1 MANKRMFALDVI
13 DTDRFC
19 EMPVSAR
26 LLYYELGMRGDD
38 EGFVQNPKKIMLT
51 TGTTADDLKILAAK
65 GYVILF
71 DSGVLVI
78 THWQQN
84 NTLKNDRFRSTQCLE
99 EKAQI
104 QTTAQKTY
112 RLLSSGTSLEP
123 ERNQLGNE
131 AEPQR
136 NLTELNKAEK
146 KTRTSSTRRFTPPTV
161 EDVESYC
168 RGRRNAVDAQRFV
181 DFYAASGWMRGKS
194 PIRDWKACVRTWE
207 KNDNARSE
215 VNSAHEQQRPFGGY
229 GEL

>member
-19 EMPVSAR
+19 DMPISAR

-78 THWQQN
+78 THWRQN
-84 NTLKNDRFRSTQCLE
+84 NFIQKDRFHETTCLA

-104 QTTAQKTY
+104 QTTDSKIYELLPSGNKLDTPCIQTVSDLEAQI
-112 RLLSSGTSLEP
+112 RLD
-123 ERNQLGNE
+123 
-131 AEPQR
+131 
-136 NLTELNKAEK
+136 
-146 KTRTSSTRRFTPPTV
+146 KTRKEEKARAPSSRRFTPPTV
-161 EDVESYC
+161 EEVEAYC
-168 RGRRNAVDAQRFV
+168 RERGNAVDAQRLV
-181 DFYAASGWMRGKS
+181 DFYEASGWMRGKT

-207 KNDNARSE
+207 RNVNNDRNG
-215 VNSAHEQQRPFGGY
+215 VKDTHERQPFGGY
-229 GEL
+229 GPL

>member
-19 EMPVSAR
+19 EMPISAR

-78 THWQQN
+78 THWRQN
-84 NTLKNDRFRSTQCLE
+84 NFIQKDRFHETTCLA

-104 QTTAQKTY
+104 QTTDSKIYELLPSGNKLDTPCIRTVSDLEAQIRLDKT
-112 RLLSSGTSLEP
+112 RV
-123 ERNQLGNE
+123 
-131 AEPQR
+131 
-136 NLTELNKAEK
+136 EK
-146 KTRTSSTRRFTPPTV
+146 KTRTPSSRRFTPPTV
-161 EDVESYC
+161 EEVTAYC
-168 RGRRNAVDAQRFV
+168 HERGNNVDAQRLV
-181 DFYAASGWMRGKS
+181 DFYEASGWMRGKS

-207 KNDNARSE
+207 RNANNDRNGVKDTRG
-215 VNSAHEQQRPFGGY
+215 QQPFGGY
-229 GEL
+229 GPL

>member
-19 EMPVSAR
+19 EMPISAR

-78 THWQQN
+78 THWRQN
-84 NTLKNDRFRSTQCLE
+84 NFIQKDRFHETTCLA

-104 QTTAQKTY
+104 QTTDSKIYELLPSGNKLDTPCIRTVSDLEAQI
-112 RLLSSGTSLEP
+112 RLD
-123 ERNQLGNE
+123 
-131 AEPQR
+131 
-136 NLTELNKAEK
+136 
-146 KTRTSSTRRFTPPTV
+146 KTRKEEKARAPSSRRFTPPSV
-161 EDVESYC
+161 DEVAAYC
-168 RGRRNAVDAQRFV
+168 RERGNGVDAQRFV
-181 DFYAASGWMRGKS
+181 DFYASKGWKVGSSGMKDWRAAVRNWERQDNTKNGGGKNGGNYDG
-194 PIRDWKACVRTWE
+194 IACI
-207 KNDNARSE
+207 
-215 VNSAHEQQRPFGGY
+215 
-229 GEL
+229 

>member
-19 EMPVSAR
+19 DMPISAR

-78 THWQQN
+78 THWRQN
-84 NTLKNDRFRSTQCLE
+84 NFIQKDRFHETTCLA

-104 QTTAQKTY
+104 QTTDSKIYELLPSGNKLDTPCIRTVSDLEAQI
-112 RLLSSGTSLEP
+112 RLD
-123 ERNQLGNE
+123 
-131 AEPQR
+131 
-136 NLTELNKAEK
+136 
-146 KTRTSSTRRFTPPTV
+146 KTRKEEKARAPSSRRFTPPSV
-161 EDVESYC
+161 DEVAAYC
-168 RGRRNAVDAQRFV
+168 RERGNAVDAQRFV
-181 DFYAASGWMRGKS
+181 DFYASKGWKVGSAGMKDWRAAVRNWERQDNTKNGGGKNGGNYDD
-194 PIRDWKACVRTWE
+194 IACI
-207 KNDNARSE
+207 
-215 VNSAHEQQRPFGGY
+215 
-229 GEL
+229 

>member
-51 TGTTADDLKILAAK
+51 TGTTVDDLKVLAAK

-78 THWQQN
+78 THWQKN
-84 NTLKNDRFRSTQCLE
+84 NFIQKDRFHETTCLA

-104 QTTAQKTY
+104 QTTDSKIYELLPFGNKLDTPCIRTVSDLEAQI
-112 RLLSSGTSLEP
+112 RLD
-123 ERNQLGNE
+123 
-131 AEPQR
+131 
-136 NLTELNKAEK
+136 
-146 KTRTSSTRRFTPPTV
+146 KTRKEEKARAPSSRRFTPPSV
-161 EDVESYC
+161 DEVAAYC
-168 RGRRNAVDAQRFV
+168 RERGNAVDAQRFV
-181 DFYAASGWMRGKS
+181 DFYASKGWKVGSSGM
-194 PIRDWKACVRTWE
+194 RDWHAAVRNWE
-207 KNDNARSE
+207 RQDNTKN
-215 VNSAHEQQRPFGGY
+215 GGGKNGGNY
-229 GEL
+229 DDITCI

>member
-19 EMPVSAR
+19 EMPISAR

-78 THWQQN
+78 THWRQN
-84 NTLKNDRFRSTQCLE
+84 NFIQKDRFHETTCLA

-104 QTTAQKTY
+104 QTTDSKIYELLPSGNKLDTPCIRTVSDLEAQI
-112 RLLSSGTSLEP
+112 RLD
-123 ERNQLGNE
+123 
-131 AEPQR
+131 
-136 NLTELNKAEK
+136 
-146 KTRTSSTRRFTPPTV
+146 KTRKEEKARAPSSRRFTPPSV
-161 EDVESYC
+161 DEVAAYC
-168 RGRRNAVDAQRFV
+168 RERGNGVDAQRFV
-181 DFYAASGWMRGKS
+181 DFYASKGWKVGSSGM
-194 PIRDWKACVRTWE
+194 RDWHAAVRNWERQDNTKNGGGKNGGNYDDIACI
-207 KNDNARSE
+207 
-215 VNSAHEQQRPFGGY
+215 
-229 GEL
+229 

>member
-38 EGFVQNPKKIMLT
+38 EGFVQNPKRIMLT

-78 THWQQN
+78 THWRQN
-84 NTLKNDRFRSTQCLE
+84 NFIQKDRFHETTCLA

-104 QTTAQKTY
+104 QTTDSKIYELLPSGNKLDTPCIRTVSDLEAQI
-112 RLLSSGTSLEP
+112 RLD
-123 ERNQLGNE
+123 
-131 AEPQR
+131 
-136 NLTELNKAEK
+136 
-146 KTRTSSTRRFTPPTV
+146 KTRKEEKARAPSSRRFTPPSV
-161 EDVESYC
+161 DEVAAYC
-168 RGRRNAVDAQRFV
+168 RERGNAVDAQRFV
-181 DFYAASGWMRGKS
+181 DFYASKGWRVGSSGMKDWRAAVRNWERQDNTKNGGGKNGGNYDD
-194 PIRDWKACVRTWE
+194 IACI
-207 KNDNARSE
+207 
-215 VNSAHEQQRPFGGY
+215 
-229 GEL
+229 

>member
-38 EGFVQNPKKIMLT
+38 EGFVQNPKRIMLT
-51 TGTTADDLKILAAK
+51 TGTTVDDLKVLAAK

-78 THWQQN
+78 THWQKN
-84 NTLKNDRFRSTQCLE
+84 NFIQKDRFHETTCLA

-104 QTTAQKTY
+104 QTTDSKKYALLPAGNGLDTGCIQPVSNMEAQV
-112 RLLSSGTSLEP
+112 RLDQT
-123 ERNQLGNE
+123 RV
-131 AEPQR
+131 
-136 NLTELNKAEK
+136 EK
-146 KTRTSSTRRFTPPTV
+146 KTRTPSSRRFTPPTV

-168 RGRRNAVDAQRFV
+168 QERGNAVDAQRFV

-207 KNDNARSE
+207 KNNDERN
-215 VNSAHEQQRPFGGY
+215 GGGKNGGNY
-229 GEL
+229 DGIACV

>member
-19 EMPVSAR
+19 EMPISAR

-78 THWQQN
+78 THWRQN
-84 NTLKNDRFRSTQCLE
+84 NFIQKDRFHETTCLA

-104 QTTAQKTY
+104 QTTDSKIYELLPSGNKLDTPCIRTVSDLEAQI
-112 RLLSSGTSLEP
+112 RLD
-123 ERNQLGNE
+123 
-131 AEPQR
+131 
-136 NLTELNKAEK
+136 
-146 KTRTSSTRRFTPPTV
+146 KTRKEEKARAPSSRRFTPPSV
-161 EDVESYC
+161 DEVAAYC
-168 RGRRNAVDAQRFV
+168 RERGNGVDAQRFV
-181 DFYAASGWMRGKS
+181 DFYASKGWKVGSAGMKDWCAAVRNWERQDSTKNGGGKNGGNYDG
-194 PIRDWKACVRTWE
+194 IACI
-207 KNDNARSE
+207 
-215 VNSAHEQQRPFGGY
+215 
-229 GEL
+229 

>member
-38 EGFVQNPKKIMLT
+38 EGFVQNPKRIMLT

-78 THWQQN
+78 THWRQN
-84 NTLKNDRFRSTQCLE
+84 NFIQKDRFHETTCLA

-104 QTTAQKTY
+104 QTTDSKIYELLPSGNKLDTPCILTVSDLEAQI
-112 RLLSSGTSLEP
+112 RLD
-123 ERNQLGNE
+123 
-131 AEPQR
+131 
-136 NLTELNKAEK
+136 
-146 KTRTSSTRRFTPPTV
+146 KTRKEEKARAPSSRRFTPPSV
-161 EDVESYC
+161 DEVAAYC
-168 RGRRNAVDAQRFV
+168 RERGNGVDAQRFV
-181 DFYAASGWMRGKS
+181 DFYASKGWRVGSSGM
-194 PIRDWKACVRTWE
+194 RDWRAAVRNWERQDNTKNGGGKNGGNYDDIACI
-207 KNDNARSE
+207 
-215 VNSAHEQQRPFGGY
+215 
-229 GEL
+229 

>member
-1 MANKRMFALDVI
+1 MFALDVI

-19 EMPVSAR
+19 DMPISAR

-78 THWQQN
+78 THWRQN
-84 NTLKNDRFRSTQCLE
+84 NFIQKDRFHETTCLA

-104 QTTAQKTY
+104 QTTDSKIYELLPSGNKLDTPCIRTVSDLEAQV
-112 RLLSSGTSLEP
+112 RLDETRKEEKAHAPSS
-123 ERNQLGNE
+123 
-131 AEPQR
+131 
-136 NLTELNKAEK
+136 
-146 KTRTSSTRRFTPPTV
+146 RRFTPPTV
-161 EDVESYC
+161 DEVAAYC
-168 RGRRNAVDAQRFV
+168 RERGNAVDAQRFV
-181 DFYAASGWMRGKS
+181 DFYTASGWMRGKT
-194 PIRDWKACVRTWE
+194 PVKDWKACVRTWE
-207 KNDNARSE
+207 RQDNKRDE
-215 VNSAHEQQRPFGGY
+215 VNGEHEQRPYGGY

>member
-1 MANKRMFALDVI
+1 MASKRMFALDVI

-38 EGFVQNPKKIMLT
+38 EGFVQNPKRIMLT
-51 TGTTADDLKILAAK
+51 TGTTVDDLKVLAAK

-123 ERNQLGNE
+123 ERNQIGTE
-131 AEPQR
+131 VEPQR
-136 NLTELNKAEK
+136 NLTKRNVTEK
-146 KTRTSSTRRFTPPTV
+146 KTRTPSSCRFTPPTV
-161 EDVESYC
+161 EDVEAYC
-168 RGRRNAVDAQRFV
+168 RERGNGVDAQRFV
-181 DFYAASGWMRGKS
+181 DFYAASGWARGKT

-207 KNDNARSE
+207 RQDNMKN
-215 VNSAHEQQRPFGGY
+215 GGKKSGGNY
-229 GEL
+229 DGVACV

>member
-78 THWQQN
+78 THWRQN
-84 NTLKNDRFRSTQCLE
+84 NFIQKDRFHETTCLA

-104 QTTAQKTY
+104 QTTDSKIYELLPSGNKLDTPCIRTVSDLEAQI
-112 RLLSSGTSLEP
+112 RLD
-123 ERNQLGNE
+123 
-131 AEPQR
+131 
-136 NLTELNKAEK
+136 
-146 KTRTSSTRRFTPPTV
+146 KTRKEEKARAPSSRRFTPPSV
-161 EDVESYC
+161 DEVAAYC
-168 RGRRNAVDAQRFV
+168 RERGNAVDAQRFV
-181 DFYAASGWMRGKS
+181 DFYASKGWKVGSSGM
-194 PIRDWKACVRTWE
+194 RDWRAAVRNWERQDNTKNGGGKNGGNYDGIACI
-207 KNDNARSE
+207 
-215 VNSAHEQQRPFGGY
+215 
-229 GEL
+229 

>member
-38 EGFVQNPKKIMLT
+38 EGFVQNPKRIMLT
-51 TGTTADDLKILAAK
+51 TGTTVDDLKVLAAK

-78 THWQQN
+78 THWQKN
-84 NTLKNDRFRSTQCLE
+84 NFIQNDRFHETTCLA

-104 QTTAQKTY
+104 QTTDSKKYVLLPAGNGLDTGCIQPVSNMEAQIRLDKT
-112 RLLSSGTSLEP
+112 RV
-123 ERNQLGNE
+123 
-131 AEPQR
+131 
-136 NLTELNKAEK
+136 EK
-146 KTRTSSTRRFTPPTV
+146 KTRTPSSRRFTPPTV
-161 EDVESYC
+161 EEVTAYC
-168 RGRRNAVDAQRFV
+168 HERGNNVDAQRLV
-181 DFYAASGWMRGKS
+181 DFYEASGWMRGKS

-207 KNDNARSE
+207 RNANNDRNGVKDTRG
-215 VNSAHEQQRPFGGY
+215 QQPFGGY
-229 GEL
+229 GPL

>member
-78 THWQQN
+78 THWRQN
-84 NTLKNDRFRSTQCLE
+84 NFIQKDRFHETTCLA

-104 QTTAQKTY
+104 QTTDSKIYELLPSGNKLDTPCIRTVSDLEAQI
-112 RLLSSGTSLEP
+112 RLD
-123 ERNQLGNE
+123 
-131 AEPQR
+131 
-136 NLTELNKAEK
+136 
-146 KTRTSSTRRFTPPTV
+146 KTRKEEKARAPSSRRFTPPSV
-161 EDVESYC
+161 DEVAAYC
-168 RGRRNAVDAQRFV
+168 RERGNGVDAQRFV
-181 DFYAASGWMRGKS
+181 DFYASKGWRVGNAGMKDWRAAVRNWERQDNTKNGGGKNGGNYDD
-194 PIRDWKACVRTWE
+194 IACI
-207 KNDNARSE
+207 
-215 VNSAHEQQRPFGGY
+215 
-229 GEL
+229 

>member
-38 EGFVQNPKKIMLT
+38 EGFVQNPKRIMLT

-78 THWQQN
+78 THWRQN
-84 NTLKNDRFRSTQCLE
+84 NFIQKDRFHETTCLA

-104 QTTAQKTY
+104 QTTDSKIYELLPSGNKLDTPCIRTVSDLEAQI
-112 RLLSSGTSLEP
+112 RLD
-123 ERNQLGNE
+123 
-131 AEPQR
+131 
-136 NLTELNKAEK
+136 
-146 KTRTSSTRRFTPPTV
+146 KTRKEEKARAPSSRRFTPPSV
-161 EDVESYC
+161 DEVAAYC
-168 RGRRNAVDAQRFV
+168 RERGNAVDAQRFV
-181 DFYAASGWMRGKS
+181 DFYASKGWKVGSAGMKDWRAAVRNWERQDNTKNGGGKNGGNYDD
-194 PIRDWKACVRTWE
+194 IACI
-207 KNDNARSE
+207 
-215 VNSAHEQQRPFGGY
+215 
-229 GEL
+229 

>member
-38 EGFVQNPKKIMLT
+38 EGFVQNPKRIMLT
-51 TGTTADDLKILAAK
+51 TSTTVDDLKVLAAK

-78 THWQQN
+78 THWQKN
-84 NTLKNDRFRSTQCLE
+84 NFIQKDRFHETTCLA

-104 QTTAQKTY
+104 QTTDSKIYELLPSGNKLDTPCIRTVSDLEAQIRLDKT
-112 RLLSSGTSLEP
+112 RV
-123 ERNQLGNE
+123 
-131 AEPQR
+131 
-136 NLTELNKAEK
+136 EK
-146 KTRTSSTRRFTPPTV
+146 KTRAPSSRRFTPPTV

-168 RGRRNAVDAQRFV
+168 RERGNGVDAQRFV
-181 DFYAASGWMRGKS
+181 DFYASKGWKVGSSGMKDWRAAVRNWERQDNTKNGGGKNGGKYDG
-194 PIRDWKACVRTWE
+194 IACV
-207 KNDNARSE
+207 
-215 VNSAHEQQRPFGGY
+215 
-229 GEL
+229 

>member
-19 EMPVSAR
+19 EMPISAR

-78 THWQQN
+78 THWRQN
-84 NTLKNDRFRSTQCLE
+84 NFIQKDRFHETTCLA

-104 QTTAQKTY
+104 QTTDSKIYELLPSGNKLDTPCIRTVSDLEAQI
-112 RLLSSGTSLEP
+112 RLD
-123 ERNQLGNE
+123 
-131 AEPQR
+131 
-136 NLTELNKAEK
+136 
-146 KTRTSSTRRFTPPTV
+146 KTRKEEKARAPSSRRFTPPTV
-161 EDVESYC
+161 DEVAAYC
-168 RGRRNAVDAQRFV
+168 RERGNGVDAQRFV
-181 DFYAASGWMRGKS
+181 DFYASKGWRVGSSGM
-194 PIRDWKACVRTWE
+194 RDWRAAVRNWERQDNTKNGGGKNGGNYDGIACI
-207 KNDNARSE
+207 
-215 VNSAHEQQRPFGGY
+215 
-229 GEL
+229 

>member
-19 EMPVSAR
+19 DMPISAR

-78 THWQQN
+78 THWRQN
-84 NTLKNDRFRSTQCLE
+84 NFIQKDRFHETTCLA

-104 QTTAQKTY
+104 QTTDSKIYELLPAGNGLDTVCIQPVSNMEAQIRVDQIRVEEKA
-112 RLLSSGTSLEP
+112 RAPSS
-123 ERNQLGNE
+123 
-131 AEPQR
+131 
-136 NLTELNKAEK
+136 
-146 KTRTSSTRRFTPPTV
+146 RRFTPPTV
-161 EDVESYC
+161 DEVAAYC
-168 RGRRNAVDAQRFV
+168 RERGNAVDAQRFV
-181 DFYAASGWMRGKS
+181 DFYASKGWKVGSSGMKDWRAAVRNWERQDSTKNGGGKNGGNYDG
-194 PIRDWKACVRTWE
+194 IACV
-207 KNDNARSE
+207 
-215 VNSAHEQQRPFGGY
+215 
-229 GEL
+229 

>member
-19 EMPVSAR
+19 DMPISAR

-78 THWQQN
+78 THWRQN
-84 NTLKNDRFRSTQCLE
+84 NFIQKDRFHETTCLA

-104 QTTAQKTY
+104 QTTDSKIYELLPAGNGLDTVCIQPVSNMEAQI
-112 RLLSSGTSLEP
+112 RVDQIRVE
-123 ERNQLGNE
+123 E
-131 AEPQR
+131 
-136 NLTELNKAEK
+136 
-146 KTRTSSTRRFTPPTV
+146 KTRAPSSRRFTPPSV
-161 EDVESYC
+161 DEVAAYC
-168 RGRRNAVDAQRFV
+168 RERGNAVDAQRFV
-181 DFYAASGWMRGKS
+181 DFYAASGWMRGKT

-207 KNDNARSE
+207 RNANNDRNE
-215 VNSAHEQQRPFGGY
+215 VKDTHGQQPFGGY
-229 GEL
+229 GPL